1 MTMLTSPWITS
12 PWTWAIAGLAL
23 CMLETLAPGVFLLWI
38 GLAAFANA
46 VLLLTAPL
54 SIEWLLITFCAFT
67 TVSVLIG
74 RRIYGAKDTSGDA
87 PFLNRRAE
95 ALVGRETR
103 LQAAIENGVGLAQI
117 DDTVWRVAG
126 PELPQGARVKIV
138 GFTQDGTMLRIEAA

>member
-1 MTMLTSPWITS
+1 MSMLTS

-23 CMLETLAPGVFLLWI
+23 CILETLAPGVFLLWI

-46 VLLLTAPL
+46 VLLLVTPL
-54 SIEWLLITFCAFT
+54 SIEWLLMSFCVFT
-67 TVSVLIG
+67 VVSVLIG
-74 RRIYGAKDTSGDA
+74 RRIYGARDMSGDA
-87 PFLNRRAE
+87 PFLNRRAD

-138 GFTQDGTMLRIEAA
+138 GFTPDGTMLRIEPA

>member
-1 MTMLTSPWITS
+1 MSLLTS

-23 CMLETLAPGVFLLWI
+23 AMLETLAPGVFMLWI
-38 GLAAFANA
+38 GVAAFANA
-46 VLLLTAPL
+46 LLLLAAPL
-54 SIEWLLITFCAFT
+54 SIEWLLLTFCLFT
-67 TVSVLIG
+67 AVSVLIG
-74 RRIYGAKDTSGDA
+74 RKIYGAKDLSKDA
-87 PFLNRRAE
+87 PFLNRRAD

-138 GFTQDGTMLRIEAA
+138 GMTPDGTMLRIEPA